1 MTIIQIYTLLYIFS
15 TDLVTRAVLFALS
28 NYLWFAFYVMVGMLD
43 DNSNRSVK
51 TAPAV
56 RHPECVRIHFAIV
69 IFVLEITT
77 CKLPISL
84 LHLSHMLESR

>member
-15 TDLVTRAVLFALS
+15 TDIVTRAVLFALS
-28 NYLWFAFYVMVGMLD
+28 NYLWFAFYVMFGMLD

-69 IFVLEITT
+69 IFV
-77 CKLPISL
+77 
-84 LHLSHMLESR
+84 SRNHDLQTSY